1 MSIPR
6 RSSVGSSTTM
16 TPLQHEKIPTV
27 SDLKQRV
34 ITCLNKL
41 SDRDTHAIAT
51 NELES
56 IVKNLNADS
65 FPPFLNCI
73 YYTDPSQKSPVRKQC
88 VRLLGF
94 VSEIHGDSLSPYV
107 SKMINN
113 IVKRL
118 RDKDSNVRSACV
130 DTVTV
135 MASQICRPPF
145 SVFMKPLSEAI
156 FCEQDLNSQSGSA
169 LCLASAIE
177 ASPDPDLQQLLRILP
192 RLVKLLKTESF
203 KAKPALLNLI
213 TSIVNVGG
221 ISNQSLLVILVPCC
235 VEFLSHEDW
244 AIRKASAE
252 TLWRL
257 AVVERDLLSEFKS
270 SCFPTFENRRYDKV
284 KAVRD
289 TMNSMIEAWKDVP
302 DVSDEASPP
311 AESKSSTRENA
322 SDGRFSLGSKSSLNR
337 SFESPEA
344 KRKSM
349 PGPGSRASPP
359 DTSSMTTA
367 RQRSPLKGSSLKS
380 SPPMFRKLDRKKPTN
395 WKVEISVPH
404 NPPSNEIYED
414 DLKGNHGEVSG
425 YGGNGNDRFQKQDV
439 RRAIFNRNGDDNVH
453 QLGAVRSGSRVVPLV
468 HQESIGSTGLAGNP
482 TGQLQDIIK
491 NEEMSLIR
499 NQLIQIEKQQSSLLD
514 LLQKFMG
521 SSQNG
526 MQSLETRVQG
536 LELALDEISYDLAIS
551 TGRMSNPDT
560 AGNTCCRLPGA
571 EFLSNRF
578 RKKTEVRYSTSRHS
592 SSVGTPLIDSMRS
605 MADRDHSAEQLN
617 QENRRFRLQGGGGG
631 GFVVNPLANI
641 RSESRSNSD
650 VGMNRRP
657 NLSRTHV
664 GNGSRL
670 DVGPPITVISSTNT
684 PQRSTA

>member
-1 MSIPR
+1 MSLPR
-6 RSSVGSSTTM
+6 RSSVGSSAS
-16 TPLQHEKIPTV
+16 PAAALQQIPTV

-56 IVKNLNADS
+56 IVKNLNSES

-107 SKMINN
+107 SKMISN

-156 FCEQDLNSQSGSA
+156 FLEQDLNSQSGSA

-192 RLVKLLKTESF
+192 RLVKLLKTDSF

-221 ISNQSLLVILVPCC
+221 ISNQGLLVVLVPCL
-235 VEFLSHEDW
+235 VEFLSNEDW

-252 TLWRL
+252 TLGRL
-257 AVVERDLLSEFKS
+257 AVVERDLLSEFKP

-302 DVSDEASPP
+302 DVSVEGSPP
-311 AESKSSTRENA
+311 AKSKSSTRENA
-322 SDGRFSLGSKSSLNR
+322 SDGKFPPGSRSSVNR

-344 KRKSM
+344 RKKS
-349 PGPGSRASPP
+349 PASRASPP

-414 DLKGNHGEVSG
+414 DLKGKHGEVSE
-425 YGGNGNDRFQKQDV
+425 YDNGNDRFQKQDV
-439 RRAIFNRNGDDNVH
+439 RRAIFNRNGDDNV
-453 QLGAVRSGSRVVPLV
+453 QKLGAVRSGSRVVPLV

-482 TGQLQDIIK
+482 TERLQDIK
-491 NEEMSLIR
+491 NNEEMSLIR

-571 EFLSNRF
+571 EFLSSKF
-578 RKKTEVRYSTSRHS
+578 RKRTEVRYSTSRHS
-592 SSVGTPLIDSMRS
+592 SSIGTPLIDSMRS
-605 MADRDHSAEQLN
+605 IADRDHSAEQLN
-617 QENRRFRLQGGGGG
+617 QENRRFRLQGGSGG

-657 NLSRTHV
+657 NLSRTQV
-664 GNGSRL
+664 GNGNRL

-684 PQRSTA
+684 VQRSTA